1 VPGLPNENYVFQ
13 RNLLSFDETRGKFI
27 QCIETNNM
35 EPSRRIAGTMFSSS
49 QINIFESLNIHTLY
63 DGNAESRHFFWGR
76 PQMVIQ
82 QTLGWIMFGGL
93 LTLGHYPW

>member
-1 VPGLPNENYVFQ
+1 MKQE
-13 RNLLSFDETRGKFI
+13 
-27 QCIETNNM
+27 
-35 EPSRRIAGTMFSSS
+35 
-49 QINIFESLNIHTLY
+49 ESLFNALKQITWNQAEELQGQCLVLHKLIYLY